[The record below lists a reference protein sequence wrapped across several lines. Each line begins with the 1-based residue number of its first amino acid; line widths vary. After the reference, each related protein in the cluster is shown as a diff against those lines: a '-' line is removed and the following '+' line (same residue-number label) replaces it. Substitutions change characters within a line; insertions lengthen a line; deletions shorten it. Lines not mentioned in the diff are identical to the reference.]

1 MFHNKN
7 KFKLVALIQFKGHP
21 NHWLCSSFPSINHKK
36 PRLAKVCSCS
46 LYVRQTGQDG
56 GSGLGMQLSINKIHS
71 FAGKIQG
78 GAER

>member
-1 MFHNKN
+1 MFHN
-7 KFKLVALIQFKGHP
+7 KFKLVALIRFKVHQS
-21 NHWLCSSFPSINHKK
+21 HWLCSSFSAINHKK

-46 LYVRQTGQDG
+46 LCVRQTGQDG
-56 GSGLGMQLSINKIHS
+56 GRGLGMQLSINKIHS